1 MIVFSEEQ
9 AMLLDTANEFCQNQ
23 APLSAVREVIH
34 NDAAMDPVVWQTMV
48 DLGWLGISIPES
60 FGGLGMNLA
69 DAVPIFEAMG
79 RQLMDTPL
87 LASTVAAQVLIK
99 DGSEEQKSTWLQK
112 ISSGTIAS
120 VAYQETDGNW
130 DLDVI
135 EAVLTPTDAGGLILS
150 GTKTLVP
157 DAEVAD
163 LFVVS
168 ALHEGRP
175 VWCLVSRESLSAS
188 SLIERETVIDETR
201 RSYRVHFSDVLLSP
215 KEVLPGCHFQYF
227 ELASMMLIAAEMSGG
242 LAGLLEV
249 VVDYLNTRKQFD
261 KLIGSYQALKHPTVD
276 ILLGS
281 EMVRSYLYHAATV
294 WRENESVI
302 AVESAIRMAK
312 CCASEQFSE
321 AGDRGIQFHG
331 GFGFTYDCDAQLFL
345 RRALWSQYQLGDER
359 YQRQKL
365 GPLLF

>member
-23 APLSAVREVIH
+23 APRSAVRDVI
-34 NDAAMDPVVWQTMV
+34 NAGTAMDPALWQTMV

-60 FGGLGMNLA
+60 YGGLGMNLA

-87 LASTVAAQVLIK
+87 LATTLAAQVLIQ
-99 DGSEEQKSTWLQK
+99 DGSENQKSTWLPK
-112 ISSGTIAS
+112 ISAGTIAA
-120 VAYQETDGNW
+120 VAYQENDGNW
-130 DLDVI
+130 DLGAID
-135 EAVLTPTDAGGLILS
+135 AVLAPTDSGEFILS
-150 GTKTLVP
+150 GTKMLVP
-157 DAEVAD
+157 DAEVAEV
-163 LFVVS
+163 FIVS
-168 ALHEGRP
+168 ACLQGKP
-175 VWCLVSRESLSAS
+175 VWCLVSSESLES
-188 SLIERETVIDETR
+188 SQFERETVIDETR
-201 RSYRVHFSDVLLSP
+201 HSYCVQFSDVAVSP
-215 KEVLPGCHFQYF
+215 DDVLPLCQFHPF
-227 ELASMMLIAAEMSGG
+227 EMASMMLITAEMSGG
-242 LAGLLEV
+242 LAGVLEV

-276 ILLGS
+276 MLLGS
-281 EMVRSYLYHAATV
+281 ELVRSTVYHAATA
-294 WRENESVI
+294 WRENESAS
-302 AVESAIRMAK
+302 AVETAIRMAK

-365 GPLLF
+365 GGLFF